1 MSDASSSPLAVHG
14 GNILATAKALG
25 CAVSDL
31 IDLSSNLTPFG
42 TMPGIKDALIA
53 GLDELCYLPETGSES
68 LCALFA
74 EKNRISRDAVLAG
87 NGTTEFIYAIPAAFG
102 CQRAMIVNPTYAD
115 YATACRWAGVP
126 ATDFILDP
134 DQGFR
139 LDPDA
144 LAERLAGGELVF
156 LCNPNNPTGVLTPS
170 AALIALARSKPET
183 LFLVDESYLPFT
195 REPSLLS
202 LGLPE
207 NLLVLF
213 SASKIYGIPGLRLG
227 FLAGSAS
234 RIARLGDRVK
244 PWGVNRLAQLAGEYA
259 LRHGD
264 AYQEEVIRF
273 VEAERPRVMASLAA
287 LPRVT
292 PFAGAANFILSRL
305 SGPVRAPE
313 LKAALLKERIMI
325 RDCANFAT
333 LDDRYFRISL
343 KDQATNDRALA
354 AMRAFFGV
362 AP

>member
-1 MSDASSSPLAVHG
+1 MTEPTQAASPLSVHG

-25 CAVSDL
+25 CKVSDL

-42 TMPGIKDALIA
+42 TMPGIKEALVA
-53 GLDELCYLPETGSES
+53 GLDELCYLPESGSES

-74 EKNRISRDAVLAG
+74 EKNQIGRETVLAG
-87 NGTTEFIYAIPAAFG
+87 NGTTEFIYAVPAAFG
-102 CQRAMIVNPTYAD
+102 CERAVIVTPTYAD
-115 YATACRWAGVP
+115 YATACQWAGVAAESFALAP
-126 ATDFILDP
+126 AS
-134 DQGFR
+134 GFR
-139 LDPDA
+139 LDLDG
-144 LAERLAGGELVF
+144 LAAKLTGGELVF

-170 AALIALARSKPET
+170 AAIAELARKRPDS

-195 REPSLLS
+195 REPSLLH

-227 FLAGSAS
+227 FLAGSAA
-234 RIARLGDRVK
+234 RIAHLGQRVK

-264 AYQEEVIRF
+264 AYCEQVVRF
-273 VEAERPRVMASLAA
+273 VESERPRVVAKLAA
-287 LPRVT
+287 LPGVA
-292 PFAGAANFILSRL
+292 PVAGAANFILSRL
-305 SGPVRAPE
+305 TGPVRAPE

-325 RDCANFAT
+325 RDCANFAG

-343 KDQATNDRALA
+343 KEQAVNDHALLH
-354 AMRAFFGV
+354 MQAFFG
-362 AP
+362 

>member
-1 MSDASSSPLAVHG
+1 MRSTSPLAVHG

-42 TMPGIKDALIA
+42 TMPGLEAALVA
-53 GLDELCYLPETGSES
+53 GLAEIRFLPESGSES

-74 EKNRISRDAVLAG
+74 EKKGIAASQVLAG
-87 NGTTEFIYAIPAAFG
+87 NGTTEFIYAVPAAFG
-102 CQRAMIVNPTYAD
+102 CQRAIIINPTYAD
-115 YATACRWAGVP
+115 YATACQWAGVP
-126 ATDFILDP
+126 AEGFALDP
-134 DQGFR
+134 AQGFR
-139 LDPDA
+139 LDLDA
-144 LAERLAGGELVF
+144 LAAKLVGGELLF

-170 AALIALARSKPET
+170 AAIAELARQRPDS

-195 REPSLLS
+195 RESSLLA

-234 RIARLGDRVK
+234 RIARLGERVK
-244 PWGVNRLAQLAGEYA
+244 PWGVNRLAQIAGEYA

-264 AYQEEVIRF
+264 AYCAEVVRF
-273 VEAERPRVMASLAA
+273 VEAERPRVMAELAA
-287 LPRVT
+287 LPGVQ
-292 PFAGAANFILSRL
+292 PFDGAANFILSRL
-305 SGPVRAPE
+305 AGPVRAPE
-313 LKAALLKERIMI
+313 LKTALLKERIMI

-343 KDQATNDRALA
+343 KEQPTNDHALA

>member
-1 MSDASSSPLAVHG
+1 MTTTNPLAVHG

-25 CAVSDL
+25 CEVSDL

-74 EKNRISRDAVLAG
+74 EKNKIAPEQVLAG
-87 NGTTEFIYAIPAAFG
+87 NGTTEFIYAVPAAFG

-115 YATACRWAGVP
+115 YATACEWAGVP
-126 ATDFILDP
+126 VESFILDP
-134 DQGFR
+134 AAGFR

-144 LAERLAGGELVF
+144 LAERLTGGELVF

-183 LFLVDESYLPFT
+183 IFLVDESYLPFT

-202 LGLPE
+202 LGVPE

-213 SASKIYGIPGLRLG
+213 STSKIYGIPGLRLG
-227 FLAGSAS
+227 FLAGSVS
-234 RIARLGDRVK
+234 RIAKLGQRVK
-244 PWGVNRLAQLAGEYA
+244 PWGVNRMAQLAGEFA

-264 AYQEEVIRF
+264 PYCEQVIRF
-273 VEAERPRVMASLAA
+273 VESERPRVMAKLAA
-287 LPRVT
+287 LPDVT
-292 PFAGAANFILSRL
+292 SFAGAANFILSRL
-305 SGPVRAPE
+305 TGPVRAPE
-313 LKAALLKERIMI
+313 LKAALLQERIMI
-325 RDCANFAT
+325 RDCSSFAS

-343 KDQATNDRALA
+343 KDQAINDHALSKIG
-354 AMRAFFGV
+354 AFFG
-362 AP
+362 

>member
-1 MSDASSSPLAVHG
+1 MNRINPLVVHG

-25 CAVSDL
+25 CAVNEL

-42 TMPGIKDALIA
+42 TMPGLEAALMA
-53 GLDELCYLPETGSES
+53 GLAEIRYLPESGSES

-74 EKNRISRDAVLAG
+74 EKNGIAASQVLAG
-87 NGTTEFIYAIPAAFG
+87 NGTTEFIYAVPAAFG
-102 CQRAMIVNPTYAD
+102 CQRAMIVTPTYAD
-115 YATACRWAGVP
+115 YATACQWAGV
-126 ATDFILDP
+126 ATEGFPLDP
-134 DQGFR
+134 AAGFR
-139 LDPDA
+139 LDLTA
-144 LAERLAGGELVF
+144 LAAKLTGGELVF
-156 LCNPNNPTGVLTPS
+156 VCNPNNPTGVLTPP
-170 AALIALARSKPET
+170 AAILDLARNKPDS

-195 REPSLLS
+195 REASLLT
-202 LGLPE
+202 LPLPE

-227 FLAGSAS
+227 FLAGSVS
-234 RIARLGDRVK
+234 RIARLGERVK

-264 AYQEEVIRF
+264 AYCAEVVRF
-273 VEAERPRVMASLAA
+273 VEAERPRVMAQLAA
-287 LPRVT
+287 LPHVA
-292 PFAGAANFILSRL
+292 PIDGAANFILSRL
-305 SGPVRAPE
+305 TGSVRAPE
-313 LKAALLKERIMI
+313 LKSALLRERIMI

-354 AMRAFFGV
+354 AMRVFFGV